1 MPTQKTKQKSA
12 LKAKGKKKET
22 KKKSNGARRFGA
34 KASAGSSSE
43 ASAKA
48 KEKLKKSKVV
58 VPSAADDIDPE
69 EAADEAAALAEVDP
83 DAVQDHVDEEPIAD
97 RKEVKDLLEV
107 GRQKGFL
114 TYDEVNDALPSD
126 IVSSDQI
133 DDVMSMFGDNEIE
146 IVDAQKAAKA
156 SEAKPAVA
164 TVEEPH
170 KDLEEEEQKDEDDEP
185 GGKSND
191 PVRLYLRKMGS
202 VSLLTREGEVEIAKR
217 IEEGEKEV
225 LRAVLACKV
234 AVAEILD
241 ISTKLRNGKL
251 RIREVVKDAPEE
263 PTAEPTE
270 ELEAV
275 EGAEPE
281 AAAQQL
287 NQSELNRIEQICK
300 QIERIRKYAKDVETL
315 EEDLNGKKKVTEVRK
330 REVKQEIKDIR
341 VKMMEILEEMRLNKK
356 QIDRIVL
363 HLRSMID
370 QVDKAEEELREYER
384 KLAISIRELRPML
397 KESRENPAENKKLQR
412 RLNMTADQVEALD
425 RDIRTAVRKIHKVE
439 EDANLPISDL
449 RRNYHGIRIGEKKAE
464 QAKSELVEAN
474 LRLVVSIAKKYTNRG
489 LQFLDLIQEGNIG
502 LMKAVDKFEYKRGY
516 KFSTYATW
524 WIRQAITRAIA
535 DQARTIRIPVHMIET
550 INKLIRTSRYLVQ
563 EIGREP
569 TPEEIAEKMEL
580 PLDKVRKVLKI
591 AKEPISLETPIGE
604 EEDSHLGDFI
614 EDKSLVSPSDAVIN
628 MNLAEQTRKVL
639 ATLTPREEKVLRMR
653 FGIGEKSDH
662 TLEEVG
668 QDFEVTRERIRQIE
682 AKALRKLRHPSR
694 SKRLRSFVEGP

>member
-1 MPTQKTKQKSA
+1 MSKQKTPH
-12 LKAKGKKKET
+12 KKDKRR
-22 KKKSNGARRFGA
+22 KPAPARRA
-34 KASAGSSSE
+34 KSPRLARAE
-43 ASAKA
+43 VQA
-48 KEKLKKSKVV
+48 KEKLKKHRRGVTEAS
-58 VPSAADDIDPE
+58 ADDIDPE
-69 EAADEAAALAEVDP
+69 EAADELAAAVEVDP
-83 DAVQDHVDEEPIAD
+83 DAVAEEVQEEPIAD
-97 RKEVKDLLEV
+97 RKEVKDLLEA

-114 TYDEVNDALPSD
+114 TYDEVNDALPAD
-126 IVSSDQI
+126 IVSSEQI

-156 SEAKPAVA
+156 TEAKPTVA
-164 TVEEPH
+164 HVEEPS
-170 KDLEEEEQKDEDDEP
+170 KDGDEEEAKDEDDEP
-185 GGKSND
+185 GGRSND

-202 VSLLTREGEVEIAKR
+202 VALLTREGEVEIAKR
-217 IEEGEKEV
+217 IEDGEKEV
-225 LRAVLACKV
+225 LRALLACKV
-234 AVAEILD
+234 SVAEILD
-241 ISTKLRNGKL
+241 IGVKLKSGKL

-263 PTAEPTE
+263 PTP
-270 ELEAV
+270 EAG
-275 EGAEPE
+275 EEPE
-281 AAAQQL
+281 SEPAEGESHQQQL
-287 NQSELNRIEQICK
+287 NQNELNRIEQICK
-300 QIERIRKYAKDVETL
+300 QVERIRKFAKDVEVL
-315 EEDLNGKKKVTEVRK
+315 EEDLIAKKKISEVRRK
-330 REVKQEIKDIR
+330 EIKQGVKDAR
-341 VKMMEILEEMRLNKK
+341 LKMMEVLEEMRLNKK
-356 QIDRIVL
+356 QIDRIVA
-363 HLRSMID
+363 HLRALID
-370 QVDKAEEELREYER
+370 HVEKAEHELREHEHR
-384 KLAISIRELRPML
+384 VGIPLEELKTQLRDA
-397 KESRENPAENKKLQR
+397 RENPLPAKRLQR
-412 RLNMTADQVEALD
+412 RLNMTPEQVEGLD
-425 RDIRTAVRKIHKVE
+425 RDVRTAYRKIKKVE
-439 EDANLPISDL
+439 EEANLPIDAL
-449 RRNYHGIRIGEKKAE
+449 RRNYDAIRIGERKAE
-464 QAKSELVEAN
+464 RAKAELVEAN

-614 EDKSLVSPSDAVIN
+614 EDKSLVSPSEAVIN

-694 SKRLRSFVEGP
+694 SKRLRSFVDS